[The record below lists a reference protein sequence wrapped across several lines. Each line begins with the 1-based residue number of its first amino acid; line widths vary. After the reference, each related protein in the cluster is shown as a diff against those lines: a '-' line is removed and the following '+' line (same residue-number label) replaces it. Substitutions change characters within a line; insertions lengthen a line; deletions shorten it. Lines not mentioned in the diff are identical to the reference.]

1 MRHFLLTSFFAALA
15 LSLSAQTGAFQVNNS
30 GFETWKDVNEPGD
43 GWYSFVSAN
52 TSGLGGF
59 IGGMAKSSSK
69 KNTVKTTGRNGNAVL
84 LKSSKIFGAK
94 ANGNLTT
101 GCINMGSR
109 TPADA
114 ANYNYTNRSGV
125 NSCLFAGRPD
135 SLVFYA
141 KFKRGQ
147 GGNDTYTG
155 RCHAVLHGDIDYKDP
170 HETEENKAKY
180 LIAETTIYSTVTDEW
195 TRYAGAFTYTG
206 TTAEKMY
213 MLASFTTNETP
224 GASYNDEF
232 SIDDVQFIYN
242 SRLKSIA
249 YKGAAVPVSAQVDL
263 STETYEPA
271 SLVLAADGVGA
282 IIDTTYDAET
292 CVLTVTVKG
301 NDFSVS
307 PDNVHS
313 YEIQFAKASEPAL
326 ASVKISGEPF
336 AAFTPDVKEYTLPYA
351 YAPGIVIEGTP
362 TEGFKMVND
371 SLETTFGK
379 FAEPAFYDNAQ
390 KCITLKVTDGSK
402 TTDYTFKF
410 TDAVADAKSGDYP
423 GSLSV
428 SLTAAN
434 DIAVP
439 IPLNNAAVLVT
450 KNSNGTYNLDLKQ
463 FSFAGIPVG
472 DIHVADIPLQNDTL
486 AAQRTIR
493 LTAYQADGTID
504 NSSMGW
510 SLGHL
515 PVKVALHLLN
525 ADQHLIEG
533 GIDIL
538 TEANPALAAMFK
550 RIHVDFVSLV
560 LAPTQADTTNNQRK
574 CYANLKV
581 TKGLL
586 TKYAARFLALN
597 NTWSDANGV
606 YNLPMSYLD
615 LTGVAISADVT
626 AEDLRQ
632 GQPAVNN
639 TLYYLPA
646 TTTLRGDNFIV
657 GGRTARFALQDAAPL
672 FIPQDFTAESV
683 TYDRVFD
690 TGANTLSTSFILPF
704 DFDVPTSNM
713 KVAGFATVTNTAGND
728 YLLNFNET
736 AHATAHTPYLLQT
749 FDIHPFDRLTNVDV
763 KATPQKT
770 YSLKLDPFTHTGVYA
785 DSTLDAAAEVY
796 VYDNLKFTK
805 MTTNVVSPF
814 RTFFT
819 STKPIG
825 ELKLDINGVLTGV
838 CGPVRSDR
846 DGKAASRYDLNG
858 RRTNGSAKGLQI
870 VDGKKIYKK

>member
-1 MRHFLLTSFFAALA
+1 MRQFLLTSFFAALA
-15 LSLSAQTGAFQVNNS
+15 FTLSAQTGAFQVNNS

-52 TSGLGGF
+52 TSGLGFLGS
-59 IGGMAKSSSK
+59 MAKNSSK
-69 KNTVKTTGRNGNAVL
+69 KNTVKIEGRTGNAVL
-84 LKSSKIFGAK
+84 LKSSSIFGTK

-101 GCINMGSR
+101 GCINMGSS
-109 TPADA
+109 TPANK

-249 YKGAAVPVSAQVDL
+249 YKGAAVPVSTQVDL

-282 IIDTTYDAET
+282 IIDTTYNVET

-379 FAEPAFYDNAQ
+379 FAEPAFYDNAL

-463 FSFAGIPVG
+463 FSFADIPVG

-538 TEANPALAAMFK
+538 TEANPTLAAMFK

-581 TKGLL
+581 TNGLL

-597 NTWSDANGV
+597 NTWSDAAGV

-632 GQPAVNN
+632 GQPSVNN

-657 GGRTARFALQDAAPL
+657 GGRTARFMLQDAAPL

-683 TYDRVFD
+683 TYDRVFE
-690 TGANTLSTSFILPF
+690 TGSNTLSTTFILPF

-736 AHATAHTPYLLQT
+736 ARATAHTPYLLQT

-770 YSLKLDPFTHTGVYA
+770 YSLELDPFTHTGVYA

-796 VYDNLKFTK
+796 VYDDLKFTK

-819 STKPIG
+819 STKLIG
-825 ELKLDINGVLTGV
+825 ELKLDINGVLTGI

-870 VDGKKIYKK
+870 VDGKKIYRK

>member
-52 TSGLGGF
+52 TSGLGFLGSV
-59 IGGMAKSSSK
+59 AKNSSK
-69 KNTVKTTGRNGNAVL
+69 KNTVKIEGRTGNAVL
-84 LKSSKIFGAK
+84 LKSSSIWGAK

-101 GCINMGSR
+101 GCINMGSS
-109 TPADA
+109 TPANK

-170 HETEENKAKY
+170 HETEENKVKY

-195 TRYAGAFTYTG
+195 TRYAGAFAYTG

-271 SLVLAADGVGA
+271 ALVLAADGVGA
-282 IIDTTYDAET
+282 IIDTTYNAET

-301 NDFSVS
+301 NDFSVF

-336 AAFTPDVKEYTLPYA
+336 AAFTPDAKEYTLPYA

-362 TEGFKMVND
+362 AEGFKMVND

-493 LTAYQADGTID
+493 LTAYQADGTVD

-515 PVKVALHLLN
+515 PVKVALHLLD
-525 ADQHLIEG
+525 ADQHQVEG

-538 TEANPALAAMFK
+538 TEANPTLSTMFK

-597 NTWSDANGV
+597 NTWSDAAGV

-770 YSLKLDPFTHTGVYA
+770 YSLELDPFTHTGVYA

-796 VYDNLKFTK
+796 VYDDLKFTK

-825 ELKLDINGVLTGV
+825 ELKLDVNGVLTGV

-858 RRTNGSAKGLQI
+858 RHTNGSAKGLQI
-870 VDGKKIYKK
+870 VDGKKIYRK

>member
-69 KNTVKTTGRNGNAVL
+69 KNTVL
-84 LKSSKIFGAK
+84 LKSSSIWGAK

-101 GCINMGSR
+101 GCINMGSS
-109 TPADA
+109 TPANA

-242 SRLKSIA
+242 SQLKSIA

-271 SLVLAADGVGA
+271 ALVLAADGAGA
-282 IIDTTYDAET
+282 SIDTTYNAET

-410 TDAVADAKSGDYP
+410 TDAVADTKSGDYP

-450 KNSNGTYNLDLKQ
+450 KNSNGTYNLDLKH

-538 TEANPALAAMFK
+538 TEANPTLAAMFK

-560 LAPTQADTTNNQRK
+560 LASTQADTTNNQRK

-597 NTWSDANGV
+597 NTWSDAAGV
-606 YNLPMSYLD
+606 YNLPMSYFD

-632 GQPAVNN
+632 GQPSVNN

-657 GGRTARFALQDAAPL
+657 SGRTARFALQDAAPL

-683 TYDRVFD
+683 TYDRAFD
-690 TGANTLSTSFILPF
+690 TGANTLSTTFILPF

-785 DSTLDAAAEVY
+785 DSTLDTAAEVY

-846 DGKAASRYDLNG
+846 DGKSASRYDLNG
-858 RRTNGSAKGLQI
+858 RRTNSSAKGLQI

>member
-52 TSGLGGF
+52 TSGLGLLGSV
-59 IGGMAKSSSK
+59 AKNSSK
-69 KNTVKTTGRNGNAVL
+69 KNTVKIEGRTGNAVL
-84 LKSSKIFGAK
+84 LKSSSIFGTK

-109 TPADA
+109 TPANK

-195 TRYAGAFTYTG
+195 TRYAGAFAYTG

-249 YKGAAVPVSAQVDL
+249 YKGGPVPVSAQVDL

-271 SLVLAADGVGA
+271 SLVLAADGSGA
-282 IIDTTYDAET
+282 IIDTTYNAET

-362 TEGFKMVND
+362 AEGFKMVND

-410 TDAVADAKSGDYP
+410 TDAVADTKSGDYP

-428 SLTAAN
+428 SLTAAD

-538 TEANPALAAMFK
+538 TEANPTLAAMFK

-597 NTWSDANGV
+597 NTWSDAAGV

-632 GQPAVNN
+632 GQPSVNN

-657 GGRTARFALQDAAPL
+657 SGRTARFALQDAAPL

-683 TYDRVFD
+683 TYDRVFE
-690 TGANTLSTSFILPF
+690 TGANTLSTTFILPF

-713 KVAGFATVTNTAGND
+713 KVAGFATVTNTVGND

-805 MTTNVVSPF
+805 MATNVVSPF

-846 DGKAASRYDLNG
+846 DGKSASRYDLNG
-858 RRTNGSAKGLQI
+858 RHTNSSAKGLQI

>member
-52 TSGLGGF
+52 TSGLGFLGSV
-59 IGGMAKSSSK
+59 AKNSSK
-69 KNTVKTTGRNGNAVL
+69 KNTVKIEGRTGNAVL
-84 LKSSKIFGAK
+84 LKSSSIWGAK

-101 GCINMGSR
+101 GCINMGSS
-109 TPADA
+109 TPANK

-242 SRLKSIA
+242 SQLKSIA

-271 SLVLAADGVGA
+271 SLVLAADGAGA
-282 IIDTTYDAET
+282 SIDTTYDAET

-362 TEGFKMVND
+362 AEGFKMVND

-515 PVKVALHLLN
+515 PVKVALHLLD
-525 ADQHLIEG
+525 ADQHQVEG

-538 TEANPALAAMFK
+538 TEANPTLSTMFK

-597 NTWSDANGV
+597 NTWNDANGV

-615 LTGVAISADVT
+615 LTGVAISTDVT
-626 AEDLRQ
+626 AADLRQ
-632 GQPAVNN
+632 GQPTVNN

-657 GGRTARFALQDAAPL
+657 SGRTARFALQDAAPL

-749 FDIHPFDRLTNVDV
+749 FDIHPFDRLINVDV

-838 CGPVRSDR
+838 CGPVHSDR
-846 DGKAASRYDLNG
+846 DGKSASRYDLNG
-858 RRTNGSAKGLQI
+858 RRTNSSAKGLQI
-870 VDGKKIYKK
+870 VDGKKIYRK

>member
-1 MRHFLLTSFFAALA
+1 MRQFLLTSFFAALA
-15 LSLSAQTGAFQVNNS
+15 FTLSAQTGAFQVNNS

-52 TSGLGGF
+52 TSGLGFLGS
-59 IGGMAKSSSK
+59 MAKNSSK
-69 KNTVKTTGRNGNAVL
+69 KNTVKIEGRTGNAVL
-84 LKSSKIFGAK
+84 LKSSSIFGTK

-101 GCINMGSR
+101 GCINMGSS
-109 TPADA
+109 TPANK

-224 GASYNDEF
+224 GASYSDEF

-242 SRLKSIA
+242 SKLESIA
-249 YKGAAVPVSAQVDL
+249 YKGAAVPVGAQVDL

-271 SLVLAADGVGA
+271 ALVLAADGTGA
-282 IIDTTYDAET
+282 SIDTTYNAET
-292 CVLTVTVKG
+292 CILTVTVKG

-336 AAFTPDVKEYTLPYA
+336 AAFTPDVKDYTLPYA

-362 TEGFKMVND
+362 AEGFKMVND

-493 LTAYQADGTID
+493 LTSYKADGTID

-538 TEANPALAAMFK
+538 TEANPMLAAMFK

-586 TKYAARFLALN
+586 TKYTARFLALN

-615 LTGVAISADVT
+615 LTGVAISTDVT

-632 GQPAVNN
+632 GQPTVNN

-657 GGRTARFALQDAAPL
+657 SGRTARFALQDAAPL

>member
-1 MRHFLLTSFFAALA
+1 MRQFLLTSFFAALA
-15 LSLSAQTGAFQVNNS
+15 FTLSAQTGAFQVNNS

-52 TSGLGGF
+52 TSGLGF
-59 IGGMAKSSSK
+59 LGGVAKNSSK
-69 KNTVKTTGRNGNAVL
+69 KNTVKTTGRTGNAVL
-84 LKSSKIFGAK
+84 LKSSSIFGAK

-101 GCINMGSR
+101 GCINMGSS
-109 TPADA
+109 TPANK

-147 GGNDTYTG
+147 GGNETYTG

-271 SLVLAADGVGA
+271 ALVLAADGVGA
-282 IIDTTYDAET
+282 IIDTTYNAET

-313 YEIQFAKASEPAL
+313 YEIQFAKASEPVL

-402 TTDYTFKF
+402 TADYTFKF
-410 TDAVADAKSGDYP
+410 TDAVADTKSGDYP

-439 IPLNNAAVLVT
+439 IPLNNAAVVVS

-463 FSFAGIPVG
+463 FSFAGVPVG

-538 TEANPALAAMFK
+538 TEANPTLAAMFK

-560 LAPTQADTTNNQRK
+560 LASTQADTTNNQRK

-597 NTWSDANGV
+597 NTWSDAAGV
-606 YNLPMSYLD
+606 YNLPMSYFD

-632 GQPAVNN
+632 GQPSVNN

-657 GGRTARFALQDAAPL
+657 SGRTARFALQDAAPL

-683 TYDRVFD
+683 TYDRAFD
-690 TGANTLSTSFILPF
+690 TGANTLSTTFILPF

-770 YSLKLDPFTHTGVYA
+770 YSLELDPFTHTGVYA

-825 ELKLDINGVLTGV
+825 ELKLDINGVLTGI

-846 DGKAASRYDLNG
+846 DGKAASHYDLNG

>member
-52 TSGLGGF
+52 TSGLGLLGSV
-59 IGGMAKSSSK
+59 AKNSSK
-69 KNTVKTTGRNGNAVL
+69 KNTVKIEGRTGNAVL
-84 LKSSKIFGAK
+84 LKSSSIWGAK

-101 GCINMGSR
+101 GCINMGSS
-109 TPADA
+109 TPANK
-114 ANYNYTNRSGV
+114 ANYNYTNRSRV

-206 TTAEKMY
+206 TTAGKMY

-271 SLVLAADGVGA
+271 ALVFAADGAGA
-282 IIDTTYDAET
+282 GIDTTYNAET

-362 TEGFKMVND
+362 AEGFKMVND

-538 TEANPALAAMFK
+538 TEANPTLAAMFK

-597 NTWSDANGV
+597 NTWSDAAGV

-657 GGRTARFALQDAAPL
+657 NGTTARFALQDAAPL

-796 VYDNLKFTK
+796 IYDDLKFTK

-825 ELKLDINGVLTGV
+825 ELKLDINGVLTGI

-846 DGKAASRYDLNG
+846 DGKAASHYDLNG

>member
-52 TSGLGGF
+52 TSGLGLLGSV
-59 IGGMAKSSSK
+59 AKNSSK
-69 KNTVKTTGRNGNAVL
+69 KNTVKIEGRTGNAVL
-84 LKSSKIFGAK
+84 LKSSSIFGTK

-109 TPADA
+109 TPANK

-180 LIAETTIYSTVTDEW
+180 LIAETTIYSTVNDEW

-242 SRLKSIA
+242 SKLESIA
-249 YKGAAVPVSAQVDL
+249 YKGAAVPVGAQVDL

-271 SLVLAADGVGA
+271 ALVLAADGAGA

-313 YEIQFAKASEPAL
+313 YVIQFAKASEPAL

-538 TEANPALAAMFK
+538 TEANPTLAAMFK

-606 YNLPMSYLD
+606 YNLPMTYLD
-615 LTGVAISADVT
+615 LTGVAISTDVT

-632 GQPAVNN
+632 GQPTVNN

-646 TTTLRGDNFIV
+646 TITLRGDNFIV
-657 GGRTARFALQDAAPL
+657 SGRTARFALQDAAPL

-805 MTTNVVSPF
+805 MATNVVSPF

-846 DGKAASRYDLNG
+846 DGKSASRYDLNG
-858 RRTNGSAKGLQI
+858 RHTNGSAKGLQI

>member
-52 TSGLGGF
+52 TSGLGF
-59 IGGMAKSSSK
+59 LGGVAKNSSK
-69 KNTVKTTGRNGNAVL
+69 KNTVKIEGRTGNAVL
-84 LKSSKIFGAK
+84 LKSSSIWGAK

-101 GCINMGSR
+101 GCINMGSS
-109 TPADA
+109 TPANA

-155 RCHAVLHGDIDYKDP
+155 RCHAVLHGDVDYKDP

-242 SRLKSIA
+242 SQLKSIA

-271 SLVLAADGVGA
+271 ALVLAADGTGA
-282 IIDTTYDAET
+282 SIDTTYNAET

-410 TDAVADAKSGDYP
+410 TDAVADTKSGDYP

-538 TEANPALAAMFK
+538 TEANPTLAAMFK

-560 LAPTQADTTNNQRK
+560 LASTQADTTNNQRK

-597 NTWSDANGV
+597 NTWSDAAGV
-606 YNLPMSYLD
+606 YNLPMSYFD

-632 GQPAVNN
+632 GQPSVNN

-657 GGRTARFALQDAAPL
+657 SGRTARFALQDAAPL

-683 TYDRVFD
+683 TYDRAFD
-690 TGANTLSTSFILPF
+690 TGANTLSTTFILPF

-785 DSTLDAAAEVY
+785 DSTLDTAAEVY

-825 ELKLDINGVLTGV
+825 ELKLDVNGVLTGV
-838 CGPVRSDR
+838 CGSVRSDR

-858 RRTNGSAKGLQI
+858 RRTNSSAKGLQI

>member
-52 TSGLGGF
+52 TSGLGLLGSV
-59 IGGMAKSSSK
+59 AKNSSK
-69 KNTVKTTGRNGNAVL
+69 KNTVKIEGRTGNAVL
-84 LKSSKIFGAK
+84 LKSSSIFGTK

-109 TPADA
+109 TPANK

-147 GGNDTYTG
+147 GGNYNYTG

-180 LIAETTIYSTVTDEW
+180 LIAETTIYSTVNDEW

-242 SRLKSIA
+242 SKLESIA
-249 YKGAAVPVSAQVDL
+249 YKGAAVPVGAQVDL

-271 SLVLAADGVGA
+271 ALVLAADGAGA

-313 YEIQFAKASEPAL
+313 YVIQFAKASEPAL

-336 AAFTPDVKEYTLPYA
+336 AAFTPDVKEYTLSYA

-362 TEGFKMVND
+362 AEGFKMVND

-410 TDAVADAKSGDYP
+410 TDAVADTKSGDYP

-450 KNSNGTYNLDLKQ
+450 KNSNGTYKQ

-538 TEANPALAAMFK
+538 TEANPTLAAMFK

-632 GQPAVNN
+632 GQPSVNN

-846 DGKAASRYDLNG
+846 DGKSASRYDLNG
-858 RRTNGSAKGLQI
+858 RRTNSSAKGLQI

>member
-1 MRHFLLTSFFAALA
+1 M
-15 LSLSAQTGAFQVNNS
+15 
-30 GFETWKDVNEPGD
+30 
-43 GWYSFVSAN
+43 
-52 TSGLGGF
+52 
-59 IGGMAKSSSK
+59 
-69 KNTVKTTGRNGNAVL
+69 
-84 LKSSKIFGAK
+84 
-94 ANGNLTT
+94 
-101 GCINMGSR
+101 
-109 TPADA
+109 
-114 ANYNYTNRSGV
+114 
-125 NSCLFAGRPD
+125 
-135 SLVFYA
+135 
-141 KFKRGQ
+141 
-147 GGNDTYTG
+147 
-155 RCHAVLHGDIDYKDP
+155 
-170 HETEENKAKY
+170 
-180 LIAETTIYSTVTDEW
+180 
-195 TRYAGAFTYTG
+195 
-206 TTAEKMY
+206 
-213 MLASFTTNETP
+213 
-224 GASYNDEF
+224 
-232 SIDDVQFIYN
+232 
-242 SRLKSIA
+242 
-249 YKGAAVPVSAQVDL
+249 
-263 STETYEPA
+263 
-271 SLVLAADGVGA
+271 
-282 IIDTTYDAET
+282 
-292 CVLTVTVKG
+292 
-301 NDFSVS
+301 
-307 PDNVHS
+307 
-313 YEIQFAKASEPAL
+313 
-326 ASVKISGEPF
+326 
-336 AAFTPDVKEYTLPYA
+336 
-351 YAPGIVIEGTP
+351 
-362 TEGFKMVND
+362 
-371 SLETTFGK
+371 
-379 FAEPAFYDNAQ
+379 
-390 KCITLKVTDGSK
+390 
-402 TTDYTFKF
+402 
-410 TDAVADAKSGDYP
+410 
-423 GSLSV
+423 
-428 SLTAAN
+428 
-434 DIAVP
+434 
-439 IPLNNAAVLVT
+439 
-450 KNSNGTYNLDLKQ
+450 KQ

-538 TEANPALAAMFK
+538 TEANPTLAAMFK

-574 CYANLKV
+574 CYANIKV

-597 NTWSDANGV
+597 NTWSDAAGV

-713 KVAGFATVTNTAGND
+713 KVASFATVTNTAGND

-736 AHATAHTPYLLQT
+736 ARATAHTPYLLQT

-796 VYDNLKFTK
+796 IYDDLKFTK

-825 ELKLDINGVLTGV
+825 ELKLDINGVLTGI

-846 DGKAASRYDLNG
+846 DGKAASHYDLNG

>member
-1 MRHFLLTSFFAALA
+1 MRQFLLTSFFAALA

-52 TSGLGGF
+52 TSGLGLLGSV
-59 IGGMAKSSSK
+59 AKNSSK
-69 KNTVKTTGRNGNAVL
+69 KNTVKIEGRTGNAVL
-84 LKSSKIFGAK
+84 LKSSSIWGAK

-109 TPADA
+109 TPANA

-135 SLVFYA
+135 SLAFYA

-155 RCHAVLHGDIDYKDP
+155 CCHAVLHGDIDYKDP

-271 SLVLAADGVGA
+271 ALVLAADGAGA
-282 IIDTTYDAET
+282 IIDTTYNAET

-362 TEGFKMVND
+362 AEGFKMVND

-410 TDAVADAKSGDYP
+410 TDAVADTKSGDYP

-486 AAQRTIR
+486 AAQRTVR

-538 TEANPALAAMFK
+538 TEANPTLAAMFK

-770 YSLKLDPFTHTGVYA
+770 YSLELDPFTHTGVYA

>member
-1 MRHFLLTSFFAALA
+1 MRQFLLTSFFAALA
-15 LSLSAQTGAFQVNNS
+15 FTLSAQTGAFQVNNS

-52 TSGLGGF
+52 TSGLGFLGS
-59 IGGMAKSSSK
+59 MAKNSSK
-69 KNTVKTTGRNGNAVL
+69 KNTVKIEGRTGNAVL
-84 LKSSKIFGAK
+84 LKSSSIFGTK

-101 GCINMGSR
+101 GCINMGSS
-109 TPADA
+109 TPANK

-224 GASYNDEF
+224 GASYSDEF

-242 SRLKSIA
+242 SKLESIA
-249 YKGAAVPVSAQVDL
+249 YKGAAVPVGAQVDL

-271 SLVLAADGVGA
+271 ALVLAADGTGA
-282 IIDTTYDAET
+282 SIDTTYNAET
-292 CVLTVTVKG
+292 CILTVTVKG

-336 AAFTPDVKEYTLPYA
+336 AAFTPDVKDYTLPYA

-362 TEGFKMVND
+362 AEGFKMVND

-493 LTAYQADGTID
+493 LTSYKADGTID

-538 TEANPALAAMFK
+538 TEANPMLAAMFK

-586 TKYAARFLALN
+586 TKYTARFLALN

-615 LTGVAISADVT
+615 LTGVAISTDVT

-632 GQPAVNN
+632 GQPTVNN

-657 GGRTARFALQDAAPL
+657 SGRTARFALQDAAPL

-846 DGKAASRYDLNG
+846 DGKSASRYDLNG

>member
-15 LSLSAQTGAFQVNNS
+15 FTLSAQTGAFQVSNS
-30 GFETWKDVNEPGD
+30 GFETWKDTNEPGD

-52 TSGLGGF
+52 TSGLGF
-59 IGGMAKSSSK
+59 LGGMAKSSSK
-69 KNTVKTTGRNGNAVL
+69 KNTVKTAGRTGNAVL
-84 LKSSKIFGAK
+84 LKSSSIFGTK

-101 GCINMGSR
+101 GCINMGSS
-109 TPADA
+109 TPANK

-271 SLVLAADGVGA
+271 ALVLAADGVGA
-282 IIDTTYDAET
+282 IIDTTYNAET

-313 YEIQFAKASEPAL
+313 YEIQFAKASEPVL

-362 TEGFKMVND
+362 AEGFKMVND

-379 FAEPAFYDNAQ
+379 FAEPAFYDNVQ

-410 TDAVADAKSGDYP
+410 TDAVADTKSGDYP

-439 IPLNNAAVLVT
+439 IPLNNAAVVVS

-463 FSFAGIPVG
+463 FSFAGVPVG

-538 TEANPALAAMFK
+538 TEANPTLAAMFK

-560 LAPTQADTTNNQRK
+560 LASTQADTTNNQRK

-597 NTWSDANGV
+597 NTWSDAAGV
-606 YNLPMSYLD
+606 YNLPMSYFD

-632 GQPAVNN
+632 GQPSVNN

-657 GGRTARFALQDAAPL
+657 SGRTARFALQDAAPL

-683 TYDRVFD
+683 TYDRAFD
-690 TGANTLSTSFILPF
+690 TGANTLSTTFILPF

-785 DSTLDAAAEVY
+785 DSTLDTAAEVY

-846 DGKAASRYDLNG
+846 DGKSASRYDLNG
-858 RRTNGSAKGLQI
+858 RRTNSSAKGLQI

>member
-69 KNTVKTTGRNGNAVL
+69 KNTVKTTGRTGNAVL
-84 LKSSKIFGAK
+84 LKSSSIFGTK

-101 GCINMGSR
+101 GCINMGSS
-109 TPADA
+109 TPANA

-180 LIAETTIYSTVTDEW
+180 LIGETTIYSTVTDEW
-195 TRYAGAFTYTG
+195 TRYVGAFTYTG

-249 YKGAAVPVSAQVDL
+249 YKGVAVPISAQVDL

-271 SLVLAADGVGA
+271 ALVLAADGVGA
-282 IIDTTYDAET
+282 GIDTTYNQVT
-292 CVLTVTVKG
+292 RVLTVTVKG
-301 NDFSVS
+301 NDISVS

-313 YEIQFAKASEPAL
+313 YQIQFGEAAKPAL

-351 YAPGIVIEGTP
+351 YAPGIVIEGIP
-362 TEGFKMVND
+362 AEGFKMVND
-371 SLETTFGK
+371 SLTTAFGK

-428 SLTAAN
+428 SLTADN

-450 KNSNGTYNLDLKQ
+450 KNSSGTYNLDLKQ

-525 ADQHLIEG
+525 ADQHQIEG

-538 TEANPALAAMFK
+538 TEANPTLAAMFK

-597 NTWSDANGV
+597 NTWSDADGV

-615 LTGVAISADVT
+615 LTGTTISADVT
-626 AEDLRQ
+626 ADDLRQ

-639 TLYYLPA
+639 TLYYLPT

-657 GGRTARFALQDAAPL
+657 NGTTARFALQDAAPL
-672 FIPQDFTAESV
+672 YVPQDFTAESV

-690 TGANTLSTSFILPF
+690 TGANTLSTTFILPF

-713 KVAGFATVTNTAGND
+713 KVAGFATATNTAGND

-749 FDIHPFDRLTNVDV
+749 FDNHPFDRLTNVSV
-763 KATPQKT
+763 KATPQVA
-770 YSLKLDPFTHTGVYA
+770 YSLKSDPFTQTGVYA
-785 DSTLDAAAEVY
+785 ESSLDAGAVAY
-796 VYDNLKFTK
+796 SFDNMTFTK

-814 RTFFT
+814 RTYFT
-819 STKPIG
+819 STKAIG
-825 ELKLDINGVLTGV
+825 ELKLDINGVLTGI
-838 CGPVRSDR
+838 CGPVRNDR
-846 DGKAASRYDLNG
+846 DGKGQPRYDLNG
-858 RRTNGSAKGLQI
+858 RRTDGSAKGLQI
-870 VDGKKIYKK
+870 VGGKKIYR

>member
-1 MRHFLLTSFFAALA
+1 MRHFLLTSFFAAMA

-52 TSGLGGF
+52 TSGLGFLGS
-59 IGGMAKSSSK
+59 MAKSSSK
-69 KNTVKTTGRNGNAVL
+69 KNTVKIEGRTGNAVL
-84 LKSSKIFGAK
+84 LKSSSIWGAK

-101 GCINMGSR
+101 GCINMGSS
-109 TPADA
+109 TPANK

-249 YKGAAVPVSAQVDL
+249 YKGAAVPVSALVDL
-263 STETYEPA
+263 SFEPYDPA
-271 SLVLAADGVGA
+271 ALVLAADGVGA
-282 IIDTTYDAET
+282 SIDTTYNQAT
-292 CVLTVTVKG
+292 RILTITVKG
-301 NDFSVS
+301 NDVSVS

-313 YEIQFAKASEPAL
+313 YQIQFGEAAKPTL
-326 ASVKISGEPF
+326 AGVKINGETF
-336 AAFTPDVKEYTLPYA
+336 AAFMPDVKEYTLPYA

-362 TEGFKMVND
+362 AEGFKMVND

-410 TDAVADAKSGDYP
+410 TDAVADTKSGDYP

-428 SLTAAN
+428 SLTADN

-439 IPLNNAAVLVT
+439 LPLNNAAVLVT

-472 DIHVADIPLQNDTL
+472 DIHVADIPLHNDTL
-486 AAQRTIR
+486 TAQRTLR
-493 LTAYQADGTID
+493 LTAFQADGTID

-525 ADQHLIEG
+525 ADQHQIEG

-538 TEANPALAAMFK
+538 TEANPTLAAMFK

-597 NTWSDANGV
+597 NTWSDATGV

-615 LTGVAISADVT
+615 LTGATISADVT
-626 AEDLRQ
+626 ADDLRQ

-639 TLYYLPA
+639 TLYYLPT

-657 GGRTARFALQDAAPL
+657 NGTTARFALQDAAPL
-672 FIPQDFTAESV
+672 YVPQDFTAESV

-690 TGANTLSTSFILPF
+690 TGANTLSTTFILPF

-713 KVAGFATVTNTAGND
+713 KVAGFATATNTAGND

-770 YSLKLDPFTHTGVYA
+770 YSLELDPFTHTGVYA

-796 VYDNLKFTK
+796 IYDDLKFTK

-846 DGKAASRYDLNG
+846 DGKSASRYDLNG

-870 VDGKKIYKK
+870 VDGKKIYRK

>member
-1 MRHFLLTSFFAALA
+1 MRQFLLTSFFAALA
-15 LSLSAQTGAFQVNNS
+15 FTLSAQTGAFQVNNS
-30 GFETWKDVNEPGD
+30 GFETWKDANEPGD

-52 TSGLGGF
+52 TSGLGFLGS
-59 IGGMAKSSSK
+59 MAKNSSK
-69 KNTVKTTGRNGNAVL
+69 KNTVKIEGRTGNAVL
-84 LKSSKIFGAK
+84 LKSSSIWGAK

-101 GCINMGSR
+101 GCINMGSS
-109 TPADA
+109 TPANK

-242 SRLKSIA
+242 SQLKSIA

-271 SLVLAADGVGA
+271 SLVLAADGAGA
-282 IIDTTYDAET
+282 SIDTTYDAET

-362 TEGFKMVND
+362 AEGFKMVND

-515 PVKVALHLLN
+515 PVKVALHLLD
-525 ADQHLIEG
+525 ADQHQVEG

-538 TEANPALAAMFK
+538 TEANPTLSTMFK

-597 NTWSDANGV
+597 NTWNDANGV

-615 LTGVAISADVT
+615 LTGVAISTDVT
-626 AEDLRQ
+626 AADLRQ
-632 GQPAVNN
+632 GQPTVNN

-657 GGRTARFALQDAAPL
+657 SGRTARFALQDAAPL

-749 FDIHPFDRLTNVDV
+749 FDIHPFDRLINVDV

-838 CGPVRSDR
+838 CGPVHSDR
-846 DGKAASRYDLNG
+846 DGKSASRYDLNG
-858 RRTNGSAKGLQI
+858 RRTNSSAKGLQI
-870 VDGKKIYKK
+870 VDGKKIYRK

>member
-69 KNTVKTTGRNGNAVL
+69 KNTVKTTGRTGNAVL
-84 LKSSKIFGAK
+84 LKSSSIFGTK

-101 GCINMGSR
+101 GCINMGSS
-109 TPADA
+109 TPANA

-271 SLVLAADGVGA
+271 ALVLAADGVGA
-282 IIDTTYDAET
+282 GIDTTYNQVT
-292 CVLTVTVKG
+292 RVLTVTVKG
-301 NDFSVS
+301 NDISVS

-313 YEIQFAKASEPAL
+313 YQIQFGEAAKPAL

-351 YAPGIVIEGTP
+351 YAPGIVIEGIP
-362 TEGFKMVND
+362 AEGFKMVND
-371 SLETTFGK
+371 SLTTAFGK

-486 AAQRTIR
+486 AAQRTVR

-538 TEANPALAAMFK
+538 TEANPTLAAMFK

-626 AEDLRQ
+626 ADDLRQ
-632 GQPAVNN
+632 GRPAVNN
-639 TLYYLPA
+639 TLYYLPT

-657 GGRTARFALQDAAPL
+657 NGTTARFALKDAAPL
-672 FIPQDFTAESV
+672 YVPQDFTAESV

-713 KVAGFATVTNTAGND
+713 KVARFATATNTAGND

-736 AHATAHTPYLLQT
+736 AHAAAHTPYLLQT

-770 YSLKLDPFTHTGVYA
+770 YSLELDPFTHTGVYA

-814 RTFFT
+814 RTFFS

-838 CGPVRSDR
+838 CGPVRNDR
-846 DGKAASRYDLNG
+846 DGKSASRYDLNG

-870 VDGKKIYKK
+870 VDGKKIYRK

>member
-52 TSGLGGF
+52 TSGLGLLGSV
-59 IGGMAKSSSK
+59 AKNSSK
-69 KNTVKTTGRNGNAVL
+69 KNTVKIEGRTGSAVL
-84 LKSSKIFGAK
+84 LKSSSIWGAK

-101 GCINMGSR
+101 GCINMGSS
-109 TPADA
+109 TPANK

-242 SRLKSIA
+242 SQLKSIA

-263 STETYEPA
+263 SAETYEPA
-271 SLVLAADGVGA
+271 ALVLAADGAGA
-282 IIDTTYDAET
+282 IIDTTYNAET

-362 TEGFKMVND
+362 AEGFKMVND

-410 TDAVADAKSGDYP
+410 TDAVADTKSGDYP

-515 PVKVALHLLN
+515 PVKVALHLLD
-525 ADQHLIEG
+525 ADQHQVEG

-538 TEANPALAAMFK
+538 TEANPTLSTMFK

-597 NTWSDANGV
+597 NTWSDAAGV

-626 AEDLRQ
+626 VEDLRQ
-632 GQPAVNN
+632 GQPSVNN

-796 VYDNLKFTK
+796 VYDDLKFTK

-825 ELKLDINGVLTGV
+825 ELKLDVNGVLTGV

-858 RRTNGSAKGLQI
+858 RHTNGSAKGLQI
-870 VDGKKIYKK
+870 VDGKKIYRK

>member
-1 MRHFLLTSFFAALA
+1 MRQFLLTSFFAALA
-15 LSLSAQTGAFQVNNS
+15 FTLSAPTGVFQVNNS
-30 GFETWKDVNEPGD
+30 GFETWKDTNEPGD

-52 TSGLGGF
+52 TSGLGF
-59 IGGMAKSSSK
+59 LGGVAKNSSK
-69 KNTVKTTGRNGNAVL
+69 KNTVKTTGRTGSGVL
-84 LKSSKIFGAK
+84 LKSSSIFGTK

-101 GCINMGSR
+101 GCINMGSSK
-109 TPADA
+109 PADA
-114 ANYNYTNRSGV
+114 TNYNYTNRAGV

-180 LIAETTIYSTVTDEW
+180 LIGETTIYSTVTDEW
-195 TRYAGAFTYTG
+195 TRYAGGFTYTG
-206 TTAEKMY
+206 TAAEKMY

-249 YKGAAVPVSAQVDL
+249 YKGAAVPVGAQVDL

-271 SLVLAADGVGA
+271 ALVLTADGAGA
-282 IIDTTYDAET
+282 SIDTTYNAET

-313 YEIQFAKASEPAL
+313 YVIQFAKASEPTL
-326 ASVKISGEPF
+326 AGVKISGEAF
-336 AAFTPDVKEYTLPYA
+336 AAFAPDVKEYTLPYA

-362 TEGFKMVND
+362 AEGFKMVND

-390 KCITLKVTDGSK
+390 KCIVLKVTDGSK

-410 TDAVADAKSGDYP
+410 TDAVADSKSGDYP

-439 IPLNNAAVLVT
+439 IPLNNAAVVVS

-493 LTAYQADGTID
+493 LTSYKADGTID

-515 PVKVALHLLN
+515 PVKVALHLLD
-525 ADQHLIEG
+525 ADQHQVEG

-538 TEANPALAAMFK
+538 TEANPTLSTMFK

-615 LTGVAISADVT
+615 LTGVAISTDVT

-632 GQPAVNN
+632 GQPTVNN

-657 GGRTARFALQDAAPL
+657 SGRTARFALQDAAPL

-683 TYDRVFD
+683 TYDRVFE
-690 TGANTLSTSFILPF
+690 TGANTLSTTFILPF
-704 DFDVPTSNM
+704 DFDVPTSTM
-713 KVAGFATVTNTAGND
+713 KVAGFATVTNMTGND
-728 YLLNFNET
+728 YLLNFNEV
-736 AHATAHTPYLLQT
+736 AHTAANMPYLLQAY
-749 FDIHPFDRLTNVDV
+749 DAHPFDCLTNVDV
-763 KATPQKT
+763 KVTPQKA
-770 YSLKLDPFTHTGVYA
+770 YGLKLDPFTHTGVYA
-785 DSTLDAAAEVY
+785 ASTPDAAAEVY

-825 ELKLDINGVLTGV
+825 ELKLDVNGVLTGV
-838 CGPVRSDR
+838 CGPVRNER

-858 RRTNGSAKGLQI
+858 RRTDGAAKGLQI
-870 VDGKKIYKK
+870 VGGKKIYRK

>member
-52 TSGLGGF
+52 TSGLGLLGSV
-59 IGGMAKSSSK
+59 AKNSSK
-69 KNTVKTTGRNGNAVL
+69 KNTVKIEGRTGNAVL
-84 LKSSKIFGAK
+84 LKSSSIWGTK

-109 TPADA
+109 TPANK

-263 STETYEPA
+263 SAETYEPA
-271 SLVLAADGVGA
+271 ALVLAADGAGA
-282 IIDTTYDAET
+282 SIDTTYNAET

-362 TEGFKMVND
+362 AEGFKMVND

-379 FAEPAFYDNAQ
+379 LAEPAFYDNAQ

-410 TDAVADAKSGDYP
+410 TDAVADTKSGDYP

-515 PVKVALHLLN
+515 PVKVALHLLD
-525 ADQHLIEG
+525 ADQHQVEG

-538 TEANPALAAMFK
+538 TEANPTLSTMFK

-597 NTWSDANGV
+597 NTWSDAAGV

-626 AEDLRQ
+626 VEDLRQ
-632 GQPAVNN
+632 GQPSVNN

-838 CGPVRSDR
+838 CGPVHSDR
-846 DGKAASRYDLNG
+846 DGKSASRYDLNG

-870 VDGKKIYKK
+870 VDGKKIYRK

>member
-52 TSGLGGF
+52 TSGLGFLGSV
-59 IGGMAKSSSK
+59 AKNSSK
-69 KNTVKTTGRNGNAVL
+69 KNTVKIEGRTGNAVL
-84 LKSSKIFGAK
+84 LKSSSIWGAK

-101 GCINMGSR
+101 GCINMGSS
-109 TPADA
+109 TPANA

-249 YKGAAVPVSAQVDL
+249 YKGGAVPVSAQVDL

-271 SLVLAADGVGA
+271 ALVLAADGVGA
-282 IIDTTYDAET
+282 SIDTTYNAET

-313 YEIQFAKASEPAL
+313 YEIQFAKASEPVL

-410 TDAVADAKSGDYP
+410 TDAVADTKSGDYP

-538 TEANPALAAMFK
+538 TEANPTLSTMFK

-597 NTWSDANGV
+597 NTWSDAAGV

-632 GQPAVNN
+632 GQPSVNN

-657 GGRTARFALQDAAPL
+657 NGTTARFALQDAAPL

-690 TGANTLSTSFILPF
+690 TDANTLSTTFILPF
-704 DFDVPTSNM
+704 DFDVPTNDM

-770 YSLKLDPFTHTGVYA
+770 YSLELDPFTHTGVYA
-785 DSTLDAAAEVY
+785 ESTLNAAAEVY

-838 CGPVRSDR
+838 CGPVHSDR
-846 DGKAASRYDLNG
+846 DGKSASRYDLNG

>member
-1 MRHFLLTSFFAALA
+1 MRQFLLTSFFAALA
-15 LSLSAQTGAFQVNNS
+15 FTLSAQTGAFQVNNS
-30 GFETWKDVNEPGD
+30 GFETWKDANEPGD

-52 TSGLGGF
+52 TSGLGFLGS
-59 IGGMAKSSSK
+59 MAKNSSK
-69 KNTVKTTGRNGNAVL
+69 KNTVKIEGRTGNAVL
-84 LKSSKIFGAK
+84 LKSSSIFGTK

-101 GCINMGSR
+101 GCINMGSS
-109 TPADA
+109 TPANK

-242 SRLKSIA
+242 SQLKSIA

-271 SLVLAADGVGA
+271 ALVLAADGAGA
-282 IIDTTYDAET
+282 SIDTTYDAET

-362 TEGFKMVND
+362 AEGFKMVND

-402 TTDYTFKF
+402 TADYTFKF
-410 TDAVADAKSGDYP
+410 TDAVADTKSGDYP

-439 IPLNNAAVLVT
+439 IPLNNAAVVVS

-463 FSFAGIPVG
+463 FSFAGVPVG

-538 TEANPALAAMFK
+538 TEANPTLAAMFK

-560 LAPTQADTTNNQRK
+560 LASTQADTTNNQRK

-597 NTWSDANGV
+597 NTWSDAAGV
-606 YNLPMSYLD
+606 YNLPMSYFD

-632 GQPAVNN
+632 GQPSVNN

-657 GGRTARFALQDAAPL
+657 SGRTARFALQDAAPL

-683 TYDRVFD
+683 TYDRAFD
-690 TGANTLSTSFILPF
+690 TGANTLSTTFILPF

-770 YSLKLDPFTHTGVYA
+770 YSLELDPFTHTGVYA

-846 DGKAASRYDLNG
+846 DGRAASRYDLNG
-858 RRTNGSAKGLQI
+858 RHTNGSAKGLQI